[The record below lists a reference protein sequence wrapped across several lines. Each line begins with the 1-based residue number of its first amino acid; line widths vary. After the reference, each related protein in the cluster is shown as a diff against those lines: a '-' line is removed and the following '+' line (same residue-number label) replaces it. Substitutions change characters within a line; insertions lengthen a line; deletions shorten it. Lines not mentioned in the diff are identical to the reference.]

1 MKSLYGYFVITAFV
15 AATVAAANIPAFAD
29 TYHTA
34 TFTGNINGGSANCKA
49 PFDSVITQGGPIS
62 GSFVIDDNLIP
73 ASNSGWVNVFF
84 SDFPDIVKIP
94 DATAFTINLG
104 TPSLTFTLADAIQNS
119 GAIQFYNG
127 NFRGFF
133 FATDFIFTDNNPYR
147 FDDQGGTW
155 SIKLLNQLG
164 GFPVPLTSAKVNGV
178 ITGMTIGAVY
188 EPTPPPPV
196 PEPATMLLLGLA
208 LMGLAGVRREIQKQD
223 KTSGGRGVI
232 K

>member
-1 MKSLYGYFVITAFV
+1 MKSLYRFFVITAFV
-15 AATVAAANIPAFAD
+15 AAMVVAVSIPVFAD

-34 TFTGNINGGSANCKA
+34 TFAGNINGGSANCKA
-49 PFDSVITQGGPIS
+49 PFNSVITQGGPIS
-62 GSFVIDDNLIP
+62 GSFVMDDNLIP

-84 SDFPDIVKIP
+84 SSFPDIVNIP
-94 DATAFTINLG
+94 YATAFTINLG

-127 NFRGFF
+127 SFRGFF
-133 FATDFIFTDNNPYR
+133 FATDFMFTDNNPYR

-155 SIKLLNQLG
+155 SIKLLDQLG
-164 GFPVPLTSAKVNGV
+164 GSPVPLTSAKVNGV

-196 PEPATMLLLGLA
+196 PEPAAMLLLGLGLA
-208 LMGLAGVRREIQKQD
+208 GLAGVRGKFQK
-223 KTSGGRGVI
+223 
-232 K
+232 